1 MSLRFRKG
9 ESNLDEWKWLLI
21 RDPSNVTN
29 ISEFSNAIGLF
40 YSHNKAATYTQ
51 EQLTKL
57 QQSVA
62 HMNAR
67 HSSTVAKSMTA
78 NEISGLEP
86 AVFLAKGAKVILTMN
101 LWASV
106 SLCDGAT
113 ETVIDIIYEINH

>member
-86 AVFLAKGAKVILTMN
+86 TVFLAKGAKVILTMN

-113 ETVIDIIYEINH
+113 GTVIDIIYEINH